1 MNKETFIIQLEKLL
15 DDIPKE
21 ERDEAVDY
29 YRCYFD
35 DAGVENEALVIE
47 ELESPQ
53 VIADSIKEGL
63 NAGENMSSFLKN
75 PPQVREEQPQSH
87 TYEYG
92 KQPERGYGEGSQK
105 HTASQSAFNQNIVG
119 DSQNTSG
126 EGVFGDSQSTSRDS
140 QNSSFGENS
149 SDGIFYK
156 RYDQYKSGDSKA
168 ENEGSSSGGA
178 FYKRYDQ
185 YKSRDAKA
193 ENEGSSSGGAF
204 YKRYDQYEK
213 KDGKISG
220 MDRRTKLIL
229 LIVLAVCT
237 LPVWGGIVSGII
249 GILGVVIAAVVI
261 LGVCSVGGVIGGI
274 VCAIVGIVRLCTLS
288 MVRGLVTLGI
298 GMLLVAGGGLS
309 IVALLLL
316 CGRLLPWAVGQL
328 AGLCRRLFKF
338 VGRSMA

>member
-21 ERDEAVDY
+21 ERDEAVNY

-35 DAGVENEALVIE
+35 DAGVENEAFVIE

-63 NAGENMSSFLKN
+63 NAGENVSSFLKN

-92 KQPERGYGEGSQK
+92 KQPEREYGEGSRN
-105 HTASQSAFNQNIVG
+105 HSASQSAYHQSTSREPQNA
-119 DSQNTSG
+119 S
-126 EGVFGDSQSTSRDS
+126 GDSQSTSGEP
-140 QNSSFGENS
+140 QNSAFGENS
-149 SDGIFYK
+149 SEGIFYK
-156 RYDQYKSGDSKA
+156 RYDQYQSGNSKA

-178 FYKRYDQ
+178 FYQRYDQ
-185 YKSRDAKA
+185 YQSGDAKA

-204 YKRYDQYEK
+204 YQRYDQYEK
-213 KDGKISG
+213 KDGKIRG

-229 LIVLAVCT
+229 LIVLVVCT

-249 GILGVVIAAVVI
+249 GIVGVVIAAVAI